1 MDFYSYQFSRARN
14 PHSIQHWWNP
24 FLPRKRHNR
33 HRPPTFYSYY
43 CFPASRTLPR
53 LFPSTRCLRRWP
65 LHRWHCWNIRPLLPR
80 CPHQKWRKR
89 RRKKPQNYLRST
101 ENRRKRKRLINRLPN
116 HRFRSQR
123 TRRNPLPNRQLWR
136 HQSRKNR
143 RRWLVTKIQPTRKIH
158 RLQSHLWAY

>member
-1 MDFYSYQFSRARN
+1 MDLYSHQFSRTRN
-14 PHSIQHWWNP
+14 PHSIQHWRYS
-24 FLPRKRHNR
+24 LIPRKRQNYHCSLTIQSH
-33 HRPPTFYSYY
+33 HRLSS
-43 CFPASRTLPR
+43 SRTLFR
-53 LFPSTRCLRRWP
+53 LLPSTGCLRRWP
-65 LHRWHCWNIRPLLPR
+65 LHRRHCWNIRPLLPR
-80 CPHQKWRKR
+80 CPHQKWRKG
-89 RRKKPQNYLRST
+89 RRKKPQNHLRST